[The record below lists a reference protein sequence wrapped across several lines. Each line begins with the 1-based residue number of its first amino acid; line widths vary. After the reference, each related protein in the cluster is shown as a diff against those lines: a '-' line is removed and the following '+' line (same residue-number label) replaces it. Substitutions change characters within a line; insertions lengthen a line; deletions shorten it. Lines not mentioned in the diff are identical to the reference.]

1 MRSVFSER
9 FEDIK
14 ILRYELT
21 GFEEL
26 SLNQKIYIYY
36 LSKAAFCGRDIIWD
50 QNNRYNL
57 KIRRLLETIFL
68 TFRGDRSSAEFD
80 AFYTYLKRVWFANG
94 IHHHYSTD
102 KFNPGLNRSA
112 FEEIMSNSDLK
123 EINFNGEI
131 DDLLDVIFDP
141 GREAKRVNLD
151 SQADLLTTSAMNY
164 YKGVSQKEAE
174 RFYASL
180 RMAGGKQSP
189 SFGLNSQL
197 TKENGKLKESV
208 WKANGKYGPAIRQI
222 IFWLEKAIPFA
233 ENEQQAEIIEKL
245 ISYYET
251 GDLSQFDDY
260 NILWVKESEGR
271 VDFVNGFIEV
281 YGDPLGI
288 KGSWES
294 IVNYKDLQGTERTRK
309 LSENALWFETHS
321 PVDEKFRKSQVNG
334 VSAKV
339 IHVAAL
345 GGDCYPATPIGIN
358 LPNSEWIRETF
369 GSKSVTIENIT
380 HSYFLDSLD
389 NGMLEEFAA
398 SGEEIERARK
408 YGYLAGNLH
417 TDLHECLG
425 HGSGKMNQGVNAEDL
440 KNYYSTIEE
449 TRADL
454 FALYYITDKKL
465 SELGIAP
472 SEETGKA
479 EYDAYIRNALLTQL
493 TRVETGKDLEESH
506 MRNRQLIAGWVYE
519 HGSEQEVVEFF
530 RKEDRTYVRIRDY
543 ERLRELFG
551 ELLREVQRI
560 KSEGNYIA
568 AKNLVESYGVR
579 VNHQLHEEVI
589 QRFRKLGVAPYAGF
603 INPRL
608 ELVKDEQG
616 KIIDVEADYI
626 QSYTEQMLEYA
637 AEFSFLT
644 NAWS

>member
-1 MRSVFSER
+1 MRNVLVEK

-21 GFEEL
+21 GFEGL
-26 SLNQKIYIYY
+26 SLNQKRYIYY
-36 LSKAAFCGRDIIWD
+36 LSKAALCGRDILWD
-50 QNNRYNL
+50 QNNRFNL

-68 TFRGDRSSAEFD
+68 TYRGDRNSADFD

-102 KFNPGLNRSA
+102 KFKPGLERSV
-112 FEEIMSNSDLK
+112 FENMMKHSDLTGIGFTDRMN
-123 EINFNGEI
+123 E
-131 DDLLDVIFDP
+131 LLDVIFDP
-141 GREAKRVNLD
+141 DREMKRVNLD
-151 SQADLLTTSAMNY
+151 SRADLLNTSAMNY
-164 YKGVSQKEAE
+164 YQGVSQLEAE
-174 RFYASL
+174 GFYAGL
-180 RMAGGKQSP
+180 RKAAGEQPP

-197 TKENGKLKESV
+197 IKENGELKELV
-208 WKANGKYGPAIRQI
+208 WKADGKYGPAIRQI
-222 IFWLEKAIPFA
+222 IRWLEAAIPYA
-233 ENEQQAEIIEKL
+233 ENEMQQMMIKKL

-251 GDLSQFDDY
+251 GDLSSFDAY

-271 VDFVNGFIEV
+271 IDFVNGFIEV

-294 IVNYKDLQGTERTRK
+294 IVNYKDLRGTERAKK

-321 PVDEKFRKSQVNG
+321 PVDEKFKKSQVNG

-339 IHVAAL
+339 IHVAML

-358 LPNSEWIRETF
+358 LPNAEWIRETY

-380 HSYFLDSLD
+380 QSYFLDSLN

-398 SGEEIERARK
+398 SAEEMERARK

-425 HGSGKMNQGVNAEDL
+425 HGSGKMNPGVSSEDL

-454 FALYYITDKKL
+454 FALYYIADKKL
-465 SELGIAP
+465 LRLGLTP
-472 SEETGKA
+472 SAETGQA
-479 EYDAYIRNALLTQL
+479 EYDAYVRNALLTQL
-493 TRVETGKDLEESH
+493 TRIEPGKDLEESH
-506 MRNRQLIAGWVYE
+506 MRNRQLIAGWAYE
-519 HGSEQEVVEFF
+519 QGSGHRVIEFF
-530 RKEDRTYVRIRDY
+530 RKEGKTYLRIRDY
-543 ERLRELFG
+543 ERLRGLFG

-560 KSEGNYIA
+560 KSEGDYTA
-568 AKNLVESYGVR
+568 AKNLVETYGVR
-579 VNHQLHEEVI
+579 VDHQLHEEVMH
-589 QRFRKLGVAPYAGF
+589 RFRKLAIAPYAGF

-608 ELVKDEQG
+608 ELVKNGRGEITDVKVDYTQG
-616 KIIDVEADYI
+616 YA
-626 QSYTEQMLEYA
+626 EQMLEYS
-637 AEFSFLT
+637 EKFGFLI
-644 NAWS
+644 NE

>member
-1 MRSVFSER
+1 
-9 FEDIK
+9 
-14 ILRYELT
+14 
-21 GFEEL
+21 
-26 SLNQKIYIYY
+26 
-36 LSKAAFCGRDIIWD
+36 
-50 QNNRYNL
+50 
-57 KIRRLLETIFL
+57 
-68 TFRGDRSSAEFD
+68 
-80 AFYTYLKRVWFANG
+80 
-94 IHHHYSTD
+94 
-102 KFNPGLNRSA
+102 
-112 FEEIMSNSDLK
+112 MSNSDLK
-123 EINFNGEI
+123 EINFTGEI

-197 TKENGKLKESV
+197 TKENGELKELV

-233 ENEQQAEIIEKL
+233 ENEQQAEIIKKL
-245 ISYYET
+245 ILYYET

-519 HGSEQEVVEFF
+519 HGSEQEVIEFF
-530 RKEDRTYVRIRDY
+530 RREDRTYVRIRDY

-560 KSEGNYIA
+560 KSEGDYIA
-568 AKNLVESYGVR
+568 AKNLVETYGVR